1 MAEKLRVG
9 LVSGVRHQEDYARVF
24 AQHPGVALV
33 GIADD
38 ADLPDEYHDLNRA
51 IADEH
56 NLDYSTDLDAF
67 LARDDVDAV
76 CVAPEYARHTP
87 LALRALAADKHVLV
101 DKPIGITLAQCDALI
116 AAARRTARTFAWIAR
131 IGHPSLQRARD
142 AVMSGDLGEIVDVNA
157 HFLATYGNGEKW
169 DEEERAFFDPVVNGG
184 GELLNFGLYPL
195 TAILNVTGL
204 APTAVHCVK
213 GAYYNRPHRE
223 LEIEDMALLNCEM
236 ESGILASVCVG
247 RAHVP
252 GNLHKSDLWLEVT
265 GTQGTLVADELEPDA
280 VLTGATPGYVERR
293 YRTPGGTQAHF
304 DAVIDN
310 FVWAA
315 QTGGQPFLGAD
326 EAEKVMHTVFAA
338 YESAASGAIVEIG

>member
-1 MAEKLRVG
+1 M
-9 LVSGVRHQEDYARVF
+9 
-24 AQHPGVALV
+24 
-33 GIADD
+33 
-38 ADLPDEYHDLNRA
+38 DLEYT
-51 IADEH
+51 
-56 NLDYSTDLDAF
+56 TDLDAF

-87 LALRALAADKHVLV
+87 LALRALAAEKHVLV
-101 DKPIGITLAQCDALI
+101 DKPIGITLEQCDELI
-116 AAARRTARTFAWIAR
+116 AAARTTTRTFAWIAR

-142 AVMSGDLGEIVDVNA
+142 AVAAGDIGSIVNINA

-195 TAILNVTGL
+195 SAILNVTGL

-213 GAYYNRPHRE
+213 GEYFNRPHRE
-223 LEIEDMALLNCEM
+223 LEIEDMALLNLEM
-236 ESGILASVCVG
+236 EGGILASVCVG

-252 GNLHKSDLWLEVT
+252 GNLHNSDIWLEVT
-265 GTQGTLVADELEPDA
+265 GTHGTIVAEELEPDA
-280 VLTGATPGYVERR
+280 VLFGATPGYVERR
-293 YRTPGGTQAHF
+293 YRMPEGSQAHF
-304 DAVIDN
+304 NAVIDN
-310 FVWAA
+310 FVWAV

-338 YESAASGAIVEIG
+338 YKSAETGEMVNVE

>member
-9 LVSGVRHQEDYARVF
+9 LVSGVRHQDDYARVF

-33 GIADD
+33 GMADD
-38 ADLPDEYHDLNRA
+38 PDLPQEYHDLNRA

-56 NLDYSTDLDAF
+56 GLAYTTDLDAF
-67 LARDDVDAV
+67 LARDDVEAV

-101 DKPIGITLAQCDALI
+101 DKPVGITLAQCDALV
-116 AAARRTARTFAWIAR
+116 AAARKTTRTFAWIAR
-131 IGHPSLQRARD
+131 IGHPSLQRAHD
-142 AVMSGDLGEIVDVNA
+142 AVAAGEIGDIVNVNA

-204 APTAVHCVK
+204 APSTVHCVK

-223 LEIEDMALLNCEM
+223 LDIEDMALLTCEM
-236 ESGILASVCVG
+236 ENGILASVCVG

-252 GNLHKSDLWLEVT
+252 GNLHNSDLWLEVT
-265 GTQGTLVADELEPDA
+265 GTRGTLVADELEPDA
-280 VLTGATPGYVERR
+280 VLYGATPGYVARR

-304 DAVIDN
+304 EAVIDN
-310 FVWAA
+310 FVWAV

>member
-1 MAEKLRVG
+1 MAEKLRIG
-9 LVSGVRHQEDYARVF
+9 LVSGIRHQDDYTPFFAR
-24 AQHPGVALV
+24 HPDVTLMGL
-33 GIADD
+33 ADD
-38 ADLPDEYHDLNRA
+38 ADISEEYHALNRDL
-51 IADEH
+51 ADQFGLE
-56 NLDYSTDLDAF
+56 YSTDLDAF

-87 LALRALAADKHVLV
+87 LALRAIAANKHVLV
-101 DKPIGITLAQCDALI
+101 DKPIGITLEQCDALI
-116 AAARRTARTFAWIAR
+116 AAGRKSKRTFAWIAR
-131 IGHPSLQRARD
+131 IGHPSLQRAHD
-142 AVMSGDLGEIVDVNA
+142 AVAAGELGTIVNINA

-169 DEEERAFFDPVVNGG
+169 DDEEYAFFDPVVNGG

-223 LEIEDMALLNCEM
+223 FDIEDMALLNCEM
-236 ESGILASVCVG
+236 ENGILASICVG

-252 GNLHKSDLWLEVT
+252 GNLHNSDLWLEVT
-265 GTQGTLVADELEPDA
+265 GTQGTLVTDELVPDA
-280 VLTGATPGYVERR
+280 VLTGPIPGHVERR
-293 YRTPGGTQAHF
+293 YRSPYASSGHF
-304 DAVIDN
+304 EAVIDN
-310 FVWAA
+310 FVWAV

-338 YESAASGAIVEIG
+338 YESAESGEVVRVE

>member
-1 MAEKLRVG
+1 MAKQLRVG
-9 LVSGVRHQEDYARVF
+9 LVSGIRHQDDYAAFF
-24 AQHPGVALV
+24 ARHPDVTLV
-33 GIADD
+33 GLADD
-38 ADLPDEYHDLNRA
+38 AGISAEYHALNRDLA
-51 IADEH
+51 AQFDLE
-56 NLDYSTDLDAF
+56 YSTDLDAF

-87 LALRALAADKHVLV
+87 LALRAIAADKHVLV
-101 DKPIGITLAQCDALI
+101 DKPIGITLEQCDALI
-116 AAARRTARTFAWIAR
+116 AAGRRTTRTFAWIAR
-131 IGHPSLQRARD
+131 IGHPALQRARD
-142 AVMSGDLGEIVDVNA
+142 AVAAGDLGDIVNVNA

-169 DEEERAFFDPVVNGG
+169 DDEEYAFFDPVVNGG

-223 LEIEDMALLNCEM
+223 FDIEDMALLNLEM
-236 ESGILASVCVG
+236 ESGILASICVG

-252 GNLHKSDLWLEVT
+252 GNLHNSDLWLEVT
-265 GTQGTLVADELEPDA
+265 GTQGTLVADELVPDA
-280 VLTGATPGYVERR
+280 VLVGATPGYVERR
-293 YRTPGGTQAHF
+293 YRSTHAPSGHF

-310 FVWAA
+310 FVWAVR
-315 QTGGQPFLGAD
+315 TGGQPFLGAD

-338 YESAASGAIVEIG
+338 YESAETGEVVSVV

>member
-1 MAEKLRVG
+1 MAEKLRIG
-9 LVSGVRHQEDYARVF
+9 LVSGIRHQDDYAAFF
-24 AQHPGVALV
+24 ASHPDVTLV

-38 ADLPDEYHDLNRA
+38 ADIAEEYHALNRDLA
-51 IADEH
+51 AQFA
-56 NLDYSTDLDAF
+56 LDYTTDLDAF

-87 LALRALAADKHVLV
+87 LALRAIAANKHVLV
-101 DKPIGITLAQCDALI
+101 DKPIGITLEQCDELI
-116 AAARRTARTFAWIAR
+116 AAGRRTTQTFAWIAR
-131 IGHPSLQRARD
+131 IGHLSLQRARD
-142 AVMSGDLGEIVDVNA
+142 AIEAGELGEIVNVNA

-169 DEEERAFFDPVVNGG
+169 DDEEYAFFDPVVNGG

-204 APTAVHCVK
+204 APSAVHCVL

-223 LEIEDMALLNCEM
+223 FDIEDMALLNCEM
-236 ESGILASVCVG
+236 DNGILASVCVG

-252 GNLHKSDLWLEVT
+252 GNLHHSDLWLEVT
-265 GTQGTLVADELEPDA
+265 GTRGTLVADELVPDA
-280 VLTGATPGYVERR
+280 VLTGPTPGHVERR
-293 YRTPGGTQAHF
+293 YRSPDGTQAHF
-304 DAVIDN
+304 EAVIDN
-310 FVWAA
+310 FVWAV

-338 YESAASGAIVEIG
+338 YESAETGQMVSIE

>member
-1 MAEKLRVG
+1 MAEKLRMG

-24 AQHPGVALV
+24 ARHPDVTLV

-38 ADLPDEYHDLNRA
+38 ADIPEEYHDLNRA
-51 IADEH
+51 IASEH
-56 NLDYSTDLDAF
+56 GLEYSTDLNAF
-67 LARDDVDAV
+67 LARDDLDAV

-87 LALRALAADKHVLV
+87 LAIRALAAEKHVLV
-101 DKPIGITLAQCDALI
+101 DKPIGITLEQCDALI
-116 AAARRTARTFAWIAR
+116 AAARQTTRTFAWIAR

-142 AVMSGDLGEIVDVNA
+142 AVAAGDLGDVVNVSA

-213 GAYYNRPHRE
+213 GEYFNRPHRE
-223 LEIEDMALLNCEM
+223 LNIEDMALLNLEM
-236 ESGILASVCVG
+236 ESGIIASVCVG

-252 GNLHKSDLWLEVT
+252 GNLHNSDLWLEVT
-265 GTQGTLVADELEPDA
+265 GTRGTLVADELEPDA
-280 VLTGATPGYVERR
+280 TLFGATPGHVERR
-293 YRTPGGTQAHF
+293 YRTPEGAQAHF
-304 DAVIDN
+304 AAVIDN
-310 FVWAA
+310 FVWAV
-315 QTGGQPFLGAD
+315 QTGGEPFLGAD
-326 EAEKVMHTVFAA
+326 AAEKVMHTVFAA
-338 YESAASGAIVEIG
+338 YRSAETGEMVRVK

>member
-1 MAEKLRVG
+1 MAEKLRIG
-9 LVSGVRHQEDYARVF
+9 LASGIRHQDDYAPFF
-24 AQHPGVALV
+24 ARHPDVTLV

-38 ADLPDEYHDLNRA
+38 ADISDEYHALNRDLA
-51 IADEH
+51 AQFA
-56 NLDYSTDLDAF
+56 LDYTTDLDAF

-101 DKPIGITLAQCDALI
+101 DKPIGITLEQCDALI
-116 AAARRTARTFAWIAR
+116 AAARRTTRTFAWIAR

-142 AVMSGDLGEIVDVNA
+142 AVSAGDLGEIVNVNA

-223 LEIEDMALLNCEM
+223 LDLEDMALLNCEM
-236 ESGILASVCVG
+236 ESGILASICVG

-252 GNLHKSDLWLEVT
+252 GNLHNSDLWLEVT
-265 GTQGTLVADELEPDA
+265 GTQGTLIADELVPDA

-293 YRTPGGTQAHF
+293 YRSPHASSGHF
-304 DAVIDN
+304 EAVIDN
-310 FVWAA
+310 FVWAV

-338 YESAASGAIVEIG
+338 YDSAATGEIVKIG